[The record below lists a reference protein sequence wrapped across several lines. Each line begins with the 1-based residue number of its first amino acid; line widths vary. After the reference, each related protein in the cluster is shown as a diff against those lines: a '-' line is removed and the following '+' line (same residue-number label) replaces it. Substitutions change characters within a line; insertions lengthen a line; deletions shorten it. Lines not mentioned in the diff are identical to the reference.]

1 MTTYFEPDAADKLN
15 GPKLV
20 FAATNELYER
30 VSRAAESRGA
40 SKSRIIREAVAYA
53 LDNMDTP

>member
-1 MTTYFEPDAADKLN
+1 MTACFAPTEADKLN

-30 VSRAAESRGA
+30 VSRAAESRGT

-53 LDNMDTP
+53 LDNME